1 MKSIR
6 SKITILTASAVVIA
20 IIVAA
25 LLGTLAIRSMGNS
38 NAERTLRLLCETGQK
53 NLDAYFDSIE
63 QSVETVSS
71 FADGDLKGL
80 EESALQ
86 AHVDRTRDIFAKAAN
101 RTNGVLTYYYRID
114 PAVSDTV
121 KGFWY
126 TNLDGE
132 GFTEHQVTDI
142 TLYDTEDTSSLV
154 WFTVP
159 KATGRAIWL
168 PPYVTDNLDV
178 LVLSYNVPVYWQGT
192 FVGVIGIEIDY
203 STMAGLVDNIR
214 PYTSGY
220 AFINDSEG
228 IIIYHPQMT
237 QEELESENKKETP
250 YGMLDESAIIHYTFN
265 GVAKQASWL
274 PLSNGMRL
282 NVTVPVSEINEDW
295 LRWIQE
301 IVIALAVLLVFVV
314 LAASLLSGHLTRPL
328 RQLTKAAGEVN
339 AGNYDVILENR
350 TNDEVGILTGAFNKL
365 ISHLKGYIRNLNDLA
380 YGDALTA
387 VRNLGAFNLFLEDL
401 KKDAGEGQEL
411 PPFAVCFFDCN
422 DLKQINDQYGHDK
435 GDLYLKSACAT
446 ICRVFS
452 HSPVF
457 RIGGDEFAAILRRGA
472 YNRRDELIAQFDQC
486 CFDLCAVGKEPWER
500 IRVARGMA
508 VYDPEKDRSVEDVVH
523 RADSLMYEN
532 KREQKKQR

>member
-86 AHVDRTRDIFAKAAN
+86 AHVDRTRDIFARAAN

-142 TLYDTEDTSSLV
+142 TLYDTEDTSALV

-328 RQLTKAAGEVN
+328 RELTRAAGEVN
-339 AGNYDVILENR
+339 AGNYDVTLENR

-365 ISHLKGYIRNLNDLA
+365 ITHLKGYIRNLNDLA

-387 VRNLGAFNLFLEDL
+387 VRNLGAFNLFLQDL
-401 KKDAGEGQEL
+401 KKDAEEGTEL
-411 PPFAVCFFDCN
+411 PSFAVCFFDCN

-446 ICRVFS
+446 ICQVFS

-457 RIGGDEFAAILRRGA
+457 RIGGDEFAAILRNRE
-472 YNRRDELIAQFDQC
+472 YKRRDELIAQFDQC
-486 CFDLCAVGKEPWER
+486 CFDLCAIGKEPWEK
-500 IRVARGMA
+500 IHVARGMA
-508 VYDPEKDRSVEDVVH
+508 VYDPKKDKSVEDVVH

-532 KREQKKQR
+532 KREQKARK

>member
-20 IIVAA
+20 VIVAA
-25 LLGTLAIRSMGNS
+25 LLGTLAIRSMANS

-86 AHVDRTRDIFAKAAN
+86 AHVDRTRDIFARAAN

-142 TLYDTEDTSSLV
+142 TLYDTEDTSALV